1 MAALELMAL
10 AKDNGFRRRVEFA
23 LFDEAKGR
31 AAPAPTGDDLA
42 YVNGILNG
50 ETPLDHVVTAVVV
63 TNADP
68 ENADDASL
76 KSTVAILWPF
86 LARAWAART
95 V

>member
-1 MAALELMAL
+1 MAACDVMAL
-10 AKDNGFRRRVEFA
+10 AKDKGFRRRVGFA

-31 AAPAPTGDDLA
+31 AGGTPTGDDLA

-50 ETPLDHVVTAVVV
+50 ETPFDNVVTAVVV
-63 TNADP
+63 ANADP

-76 KSTVAILWPF
+76 KSTIATLWPF
-86 LARAWAART
+86 LARAWTART